1 LPATTKTIL
10 QLAHADAD
18 AYLSRQIALMQ
29 SEGLRAVGEVLR
41 GEPSEIIV
49 KTARQVAP
57 DLIVLG
63 IHNEEGLTALLS
75 NCAVSKVASS
85 TPLPLLLIRESK
97 THDR

>member
-1 LPATTKTIL
+1 
-10 QLAHADAD
+10 
-18 AYLSRQIALMQ
+18 
-29 SEGLRAVGEVLR
+29 
-41 GEPSEIIV
+41 V

-63 IHNEEGLTALLS
+63 IHNEEGLTALLF

-97 THDR
+97 THVR